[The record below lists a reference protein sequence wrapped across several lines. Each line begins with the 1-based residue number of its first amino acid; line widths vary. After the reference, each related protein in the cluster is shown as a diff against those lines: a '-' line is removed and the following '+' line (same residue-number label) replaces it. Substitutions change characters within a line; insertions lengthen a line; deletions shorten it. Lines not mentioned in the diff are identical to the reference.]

1 MSKYG
6 SRRTVVHGQ
15 VFDSAKEAQRYCE
28 LLLMQ
33 KAGEIKH
40 LERQPEYTLIP
51 VQKRDGNV
59 VERAVKY
66 RADFFYVD
74 TATGEEVV
82 EDVKG
87 MRTKEYIIKRKLM
100 LWELGI
106 MVKEV

>member
-1 MSKYG
+1 MSKYR
-6 SRRTVVHGQ
+6 SRRTTVAGQ

-28 LLLMQ
+28 LMLLQ
-33 KAGEIKH
+33 KAGEISH
-40 LERQPEYTLIP
+40 LQRQPEYTLIP
-51 VQKRDGNV
+51 NQKRGGKV

-66 RADFFYVD
+66 RADFFYID
-74 TATGEEVV
+74 KEGREVV